1 MVFIQLFENQ
11 ENVIYKVLGQRKCSD
26 SELDLCSLISPVIV
40 FITLNLLNRK
50 LSLCQVLFV
59 HSFFRHLRSFMKAS
73 LRSNRTTRCRL
84 ISLNL

>member
-26 SELDLCSLISPVIV
+26 CELDLCSLISPVIV

-59 HSFFRHLRSFMKAS
+59 DSFFRQLSSFIHEGITS
-73 LRSNRTTRCRL
+73 
-84 ISLNL
+84 